1 MCVLSTIFQSSSLPF
16 HVLDCLAV
24 FFLVILP
31 IIFNSVCELRYLK
44 TPNLPFISFKVYIT
58 SLLYFIDSRIK
69 CWKLVIHDRSL
80 SSPEL
85 SRYSRDAFD
94 DRDEVCSV
102 GSRFLLLTLCT
113 DNLPLP
119 QFVSLHF
126 AVQMVL
132 FFAQVQR
139 MLQIQLVWFSFL

>member
-1 MCVLSTIFQSSSLPF
+1 MLSTISLKSSSLLF
-16 HVLDCLAV
+16 HVLDCLAI

-31 IIFNSVCELRYLK
+31 IIFNSVCELPSLK
-44 TPNLPFISFKVYIT
+44 TPSLPFISFKVMYN
-58 SLLYFIDSRIK
+58 IDSRIK
-69 CWKLVIHDRSL
+69 CWNLVIHDRSL

-94 DRDEVCSV
+94 DRDEVSSG
-102 GSRFLLLTLCT
+102 GSRFLLLTLCI

-119 QFVSLHF
+119 QFMPQHF
-126 AVQMVL
+126 AVQTVL

-139 MLQIQLVWFSFL
+139 MFQIQLV